1 MTRTVDK
8 IIDDIIIGVEAM
20 QVEYIELIG
29 NSDEKHVKRAKEYA
43 KEYVTNVKNLQEELE
58 EADNMINH
66 LQFVIDEKNRVIEN
80 TGGNPNETDYK
91 MFLSSPR
98 KKENER
104 KTFGSIIRNG
114 FGVVKKTVENYLP
127 VVVDS
132 TDPLQLRGNEGL
144 KPITPEDKLL
154 LPNSSSKSP
163 DSVVEGAKTSQQ
175 QLIDII
181 PMTKDELCNVA
192 EMRTKEIRKP
202 LLAILGRL
210 NSGNLAALKKE
221 YMIAGK
227 DKDVIIRNIKRIMFL
242 AYALE
247 DTTSVVY
254 RNVAGD
260 NTKLPVY
267 LMSGDHPV
275 RKEIAKSFKNF
286 TSIQR
291 NEIMKKLWSIK
302 LKEGHDT
309 ILKADKFGIEMEPKD
324 LFETECPE
332 VLLEI
337 E

>member
-1 MTRTVDK
+1 MTRTVDD
-8 IIDDIIIGVEAM
+8 IIDDIIIGVETM
-20 QVEYIELIG
+20 QVEYIELIR
-29 NSDEKHVKRAKEYA
+29 NSDEEDVKRAKESA
-43 KEYVTNVKNLQEELE
+43 KGYIQGIQDLQEELE
-58 EADNMINH
+58 DANDIIHNLRDMIDLKNKAI
-66 LQFVIDEKNRVIEN
+66 QDFGGDPDESNVEMER
-80 TGGNPNETDYK
+80 
-91 MFLSSPR
+91 LPR
-98 KKENER
+98 KKAIEGKTISSMFR
-104 KTFGSIIRNG
+104 KGLVSVKQRVRNYFPSG
-114 FGVVKKTVENYLP
+114 
-127 VVVDS
+127 VDS
-132 TDPLQLRGNEGL
+132 SDPLQPRGNEGL
-144 KPITPEDKLL
+144 KPITPKDKLL

-181 PMTKDELCNVA
+181 PMTKDELCTVA
-192 EMRTKEIRKP
+192 EMRAKDIRKP
-202 LLAILGRL
+202 LLTILGRL
-210 NSGNLAALKKE
+210 NSGNLTALKQE

-260 NTKLPVY
+260 NIKLPVY

-291 NEIMKKLWSIK
+291 NEIMKKLWSNK
-302 LKEGHDT
+302 LKDGHDT
-309 ILKADKFGIEMEPKD
+309 IVKADKFGIEMEVKD
-324 LFETECPE
+324 LSETECPE